1 MDGFKALL
9 VREENGAV
17 VCSLEEISTEQLS
30 PGDVLIKV
38 AYSSVNYKD
47 YLAVQTG
54 GGVIRSYPMIPGID
68 LSGTVVSSEDDR
80 FRAGQEVLV
89 TGFQMGMSHTG
100 GYAEYARLPA
110 DWIVP
115 LPTGLSLRDAMVVG
129 TAGFTAAL
137 SINALEKA
145 GMQPQDNPEILVT
158 GAAGG
163 VGSIALQLLARSGY
177 RNISALSKNA
187 EADEA
192 ALLALGAARVL
203 SVSDVVPEKARPLG
217 TQRFHYVLDVV
228 GGEIASALLPQ
239 IYYGGSMSMCGNAG
253 GISLSTT
260 VMPFILRGV
269 SLLGIDSVNYPAAD
283 RPAIWARFAGQWH
296 VMAESIVREV
306 GLPDLPQVF
315 DDIRQGAHMGRTIVK
330 HG

>member
-9 VREENGAV
+9 VKEENGAV
-17 VCSLEEISTEQLS
+17 VCSLEEITTEQLS
-30 PGDVLIKV
+30 PGNVLIKV

-54 GGVIRSYPMIPGID
+54 GGVIRNYPMIPGID

-80 FRAGQEVLV
+80 FQTGQEVLV

-100 GYAEYARLPA
+100 GYAEYARIPA

-115 LPTGLSLRDAMVVG
+115 LPAGLSLRDAMVIG

-137 SINALEKA
+137 SINALESA
-145 GMQPQDNPEILVT
+145 GMNPENNPEILVT

-163 VGSIALQLLARSGY
+163 VGSIAVQLLARSGY
-177 RNISALSKNA
+177 RNINALSKNA
-187 EADEA
+187 QKDEA
-192 ALLALGAARVL
+192 VLKALGAAAVL
-203 SVSDVVPEKARPLG
+203 SVEDVVPEKVRPLG

-228 GGEIASALLPQ
+228 GGGIASALLPQ
-239 IYYGGSMSMCGNAG
+239 IHYGGSMSMCGNAG
-253 GISLSTT
+253 GVSIQTT

-269 SLLGIDSVNYPAAD
+269 NLLGIDSVNYPAAG
-283 RPAIWARFAGQWH
+283 RPAIWERFAGQWH
-296 VMAESIVREV
+296 VMADSIVREV
-306 GLPDLPQVF
+306 GLSDLPQVF
-315 DDIRQGAHMGRTIVK
+315 DEIRQGTHMGRNIVK

>member
-9 VREENGAV
+9 VKEENGAV
-17 VCSLEEISTEQLS
+17 VCSLEEITTEQLS
-30 PGDVLIKV
+30 PGNVLIKV

-54 GGVIRSYPMIPGID
+54 GGVIRNYPMIPGID

-80 FRAGQEVLV
+80 FQTGQEVLV

-100 GYAEYARLPA
+100 GYAEYARIPA

-115 LPTGLSLRDAMVVG
+115 LPAGLSLRDAMVIG

-137 SINALEKA
+137 SINALESA
-145 GMQPQDNPEILVT
+145 GMNPENNPEILVT

-163 VGSIALQLLARSGY
+163 VGSIAVQLLARSGY
-177 RNISALSKNA
+177 RNINALSKNA
-187 EADEA
+187 QKDEA
-192 ALLALGAARVL
+192 V
-203 SVSDVVPEKARPLG
+203 LG

-228 GGEIASALLPQ
+228 GGGIASALLPQ
-239 IYYGGSMSMCGNAG
+239 IHYGGSMSMCGNAG
-253 GISLSTT
+253 GVSIQTT

-269 SLLGIDSVNYPAAD
+269 NLLGIDSVNYPAAG
-283 RPAIWARFAGQWH
+283 RPAIWERFAGQWH
-296 VMAESIVREV
+296 VMADSIVREV
-306 GLPDLPQVF
+306 GLSDLPQVF
-315 DDIRQGAHMGRTIVK
+315 DEIRQGTHMGRNIVK